1 MNKYYDEYLLCKI
14 KYNNYYNLKNTE
26 DRFKNDLIK
35 NLFSFKKINENTFE
49 YDNYTLILYKE
60 LINILIKCIELQL
73 KTIYKKITNKD
84 DNVLNIYTNLDIDIK
99 NYLESEK
106 YFDNDLSCYLDMCVN
121 LDNYNLDCTLFYFEY
136 YLDRLDDLLDML
148 FESEKW
154 YQDRNRYL
162 NSEEGT
168 NLYNL
173 YKKYCLNN

>member
-1 MNKYYDEYLLCKI
+1 
-14 KYNNYYNLKNTE
+14 
-26 DRFKNDLIK
+26 
-35 NLFSFKKINENTFE
+35 
-49 YDNYTLILYKE
+49 
-60 LINILIKCIELQL
+60 
-73 KTIYKKITNKD
+73 
-84 DNVLNIYTNLDIDIK
+84 
-99 NYLESEK
+99 
-106 YFDNDLSCYLDMCVN
+106 MCVN